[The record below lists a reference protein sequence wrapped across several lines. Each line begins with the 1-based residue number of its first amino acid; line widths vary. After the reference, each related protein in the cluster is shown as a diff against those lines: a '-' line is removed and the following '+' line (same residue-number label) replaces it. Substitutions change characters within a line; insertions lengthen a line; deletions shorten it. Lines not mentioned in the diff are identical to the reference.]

1 MELKEDADR
10 VCALHVQIPYL
21 GKRNERTK
29 LRPKPDG
36 ERDPPGLV
44 PEPIGRITYHLTDAC
59 EEKTV
64 RRIHRVSF
72 IESYIRKTTVCI
84 GVLCAAL

>member
-29 LRPKPDG
+29 LRPKPDD
-36 ERDPPGLV
+36 ERDPLGLV
-44 PEPIGRITYHLTDAC
+44 PDPIGRITYH
-59 EEKTV
+59 
-64 RRIHRVSF
+64 
-72 IESYIRKTTVCI
+72 
-84 GVLCAAL
+84 